1 MFGRRL
7 HTARM
12 VNKQHYKGNHAIID
26 LESEKSYIGD
36 LETKTQPTGLQNQP
50 YLRMV
55 SQNFDEI
62 HSIVSLS

>member
-26 LESEKSYIGD
+26 LESEKSYIRD
-36 LETKTQPTGLQNQP
+36 QQTKNNTTYRVTKSTVPEDGEP
-50 YLRMV
+50 K
-55 SQNFDEI
+55 F
-62 HSIVSLS
+62 